1 MGPRPLSGRFT
12 QLLGGAVQARGLIPL
27 CALLLT
33 TSAAAAPALSGALDV
48 AVDAQLEVLS
58 ATTCLSQATPG
69 RFAPMMRG
77 ARAFLLRAR
86 TVPEGRVLALE
97 EGAFM
102 LPAKVRCFAIEV
114 AIGRLA
120 REARDRDL
128 GSKQGE
134 ALVLAPDVWLWLP
147 RPQPEALS
155 AAIAPA
161 GGFTPPITG
170 QGALELRVR
179 FHLPPGVE
187 VALPWPEKNGEFLVP
202 PSAYDWQGAMVLGH
216 FGRFARP
223 IPGGV
228 IEVITLGELRASED
242 ALSRWATSA
251 VSAVSTV
258 LGRFPESRALVL
270 VEPSF
275 TLSGDPVVFGEALR
289 GGGATVRALVSRS
302 AAGQS
307 FLGEWVLVHE
317 LSHFLFPFVEQDG
330 AWLSEGLATYYQN
343 VLRARQ
349 GLLSE
354 REAIQRLEEGFQRG
368 RDNAASDAVALE
380 QASTEMH
387 ARAAYMRV
395 YWTGAA
401 VSLLADVELRA
412 AGKGSLDEAVRAV
425 QPLRRAARERVPTAE
440 VLGGLDSASKTGVFA
455 RLARDCVGS
464 KRFPDVAAAYRALGV
479 AVKDG
484 EVSLSSDP
492 KAVALRAA
500 IFGPR

>member
-1 MGPRPLSGRFT
+1 
-12 QLLGGAVQARGLIPL
+12 
-27 CALLLT
+27 LT
-33 TSAAAAPALSGALDV
+33 TSAQASPAVGGVIEV
-48 AVDAQLEVLS
+48 AVDPRLEVLT
-58 ATTCLSQATPG
+58 ATTCLRQASPG

-86 TVPEGRVLALE
+86 TLPKRRPLALE
-97 EGAFM
+97 EGAFT
-102 LPAKVRCFAIEV
+102 LPEQARCFAVDV

-120 REARDRDL
+120 REGRDRDL
-128 GSKQGE
+128 GAAIDQ
-134 ALVLAPDVWLWLP
+134 ALVLAPDAWLWLP
-147 RPQPEALS
+147 RPLPGE
-155 AAIAPA
+155 
-161 GGFTPPITG
+161 
-170 QGALELRVR
+170 LELRAR

-187 VALPWPEKNGEFLVP
+187 VALPWPEKEGEFLIP
-202 PSAYDWQGAMVLGH
+202 TSAYDWQGAMVLGR
-216 FGRFARP
+216 FGRFSRP

-228 IEVITLGELRASED
+228 IEVITLGQVTASED

-251 VSAVSTV
+251 AGAVSTV
-258 LGRFPESRALVL
+258 LGRFPEPRALVL
-270 VEPSF
+270 AEPSF
-275 TLSGDPVVFGEALR
+275 TLSEDPVVFGEALR
-289 GGGATVRALVSRS
+289 GGGAIVRALVSRR

-330 AWLSEGLATYYQN
+330 AWLSEGVATYYQN

-412 AGKGSLDEAVRAV
+412 AEKGSLDEAVRAV

-440 VLGGLDSASKTGVFA
+440 VLVGLDSASKTGVFT
-455 RLARDCVGS
+455 RLARECAGS
-464 KRFPDVAAAYRALGV
+464 SRFPDVTPAYRALGIS
-479 AVKDG
+479 VKDG
-484 EVSLSSDP
+484 EVSLSADA

-500 IFGPR
+500 IFGRR

>member
-58 ATTCLSQATPG
+58 ATTCLSQASPG

-86 TVPEGRVLALE
+86 TVPERRVLALE
-97 EGAFM
+97 EGAFT

-128 GSKQGE
+128 GSRQGD

-147 RPQPEALS
+147 RPP
-155 AAIAPA
+155 IA
-161 GGFTPPITG
+161 G
-170 QGALELRVR
+170 QDALELRVR
-179 FHLPPGVE
+179 FHLPPGIE

-202 PSAYDWQGAMVLGH
+202 PSAYDWQGAMVLGR

-251 VSAVSTV
+251 ASAVSTV
-258 LGRFPESRALVL
+258 LGRFPEPRALVL

-330 AWLSEGLATYYQN
+330 AWLSEGVATYYQN

-380 QASTEMH
+380 QASAEMH

-425 QPLRRAARERVPTAE
+425 QPMRRAARERTSTAE

-479 AVKDG
+479 VVKDG

-492 KAVALRAA
+492 QAVALRAA